1 MIELFKDFI
10 AEAKANQWEPSWP
23 MPRDVFNSDWPW
35 VPVDFEAD
43 FEKMHK
49 ECVDNDHMFV
59 GHRQQ
64 DRHLSYNHEG
74 WAAITLHGIKPS
86 ATENYEQYGFKS
98 AAEADYHWTEA
109 CEAFPECTKFLK
121 SLNYDKYDRVRI
133 MKLAAGGFITPHV
146 DGPEGAVANR
156 ELAPPGG
163 KAVAGLRGRV
173 HRLVLVVDLDVVAVR
188 LPSLHHRL
196 GCLFVE
202 QERSLGG
209 LDLPRG
215 ENLKL
220 GRQRLPRDDVAAGL
234 LGVGPVLLPGA

>member
-146 DGPEGAVANR
+146 DGP
-156 ELAPPGG
+156 
-163 KAVAGLRGRV
+163 GRV
-173 HRLVLVVDLDVVAVR
+173 FGPLNIAINNPDGCNFYFRKWGIVPFKQGSGNFLDIGNEHIVWNNSNQDRYHFIVHGSGMGDLY
-188 LPSLHHRL
+188 
-196 GCLFVE
+196 
-202 QERSLGG
+202 
-209 LDLPRG
+209 
-215 ENLKL
+215 NYTLK
-220 GRQRLPRDDVAAGL
+220 QMKSKYETN
-234 LGVGPVLLPGA
+234 